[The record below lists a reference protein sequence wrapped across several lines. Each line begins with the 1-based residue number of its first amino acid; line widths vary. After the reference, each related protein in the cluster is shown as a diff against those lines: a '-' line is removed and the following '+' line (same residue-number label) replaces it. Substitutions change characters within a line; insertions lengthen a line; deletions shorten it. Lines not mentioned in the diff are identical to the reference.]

1 MPNKVLNLPNCL
13 SLTRILAAPVI
24 VAFLYFELWT
34 GARWWAYAACV
45 VFMVASATDMFDGMI
60 ARQQNMIT
68 NLGKFL
74 DPLADKLLICSIL
87 IMLVRLGP
95 EWRVP
100 AWAVI
105 IIIAREIAV
114 TGIRA
119 VASDM
124 GEVIA
129 ADKLGKLKT
138 IIQSFAL
145 VPLLWHYPFMGYDVR
160 PLGQWLFWTAVAMTV
175 ISGGNY
181 LYSFYKKWLIS
192 EVN

>member
-13 SLTRILAAPVI
+13 SLTRIVAAPVI
-24 VAFLYFELWT
+24 VGLLYVELWT
-34 GARWWAYAACV
+34 GARYWAYLSCV
-45 VFMVASATDMFDGMI
+45 LFMVASATDLFDGMI
-60 ARQQNMIT
+60 ARQQNTIT

-74 DPLADKLLICSIL
+74 DPLADKLLICSVL

-105 IIIAREIAV
+105 IIIGREIAV
-114 TGIRA
+114 TGMRA

-124 GEVIA
+124 GQVIA
-129 ADKLGKLKT
+129 ADKFGKLKT
-138 IIQSFAL
+138 VLQSFAL

-160 PLGQWLFWTAVAMTV
+160 QIGQLLFWAAVVLTV
-175 ISGGNY
+175 ISGANY